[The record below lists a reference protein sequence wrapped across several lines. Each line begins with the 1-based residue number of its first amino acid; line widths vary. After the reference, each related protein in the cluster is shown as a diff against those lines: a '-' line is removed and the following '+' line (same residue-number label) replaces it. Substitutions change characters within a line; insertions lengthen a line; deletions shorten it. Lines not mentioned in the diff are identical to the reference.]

1 MNNDGF
7 TFIEKDDIDL
17 VVQTIHNKMAIQME
31 TGKSNI
37 QANLTKLG
45 KYRADHKYMIATNR
59 ETEIRI
65 RERLRELLIP
75 DREKIR
81 VLFVKDFLHHPPIL

>member
-1 MNNDGF
+1 
-7 TFIEKDDIDL
+7 
-17 VVQTIHNKMAIQME
+17 ME

-45 KYRADHKYMIATNR
+45 KYRADYKYVVTTNR

-65 RERLRELLIP
+65 KEFLKDLLIP
-75 DREKIR
+75 DKENIR
-81 VLFVKDFLHHPPIL
+81 VVFAKDFLNNPPIL